1 MKASVLLL
9 TYNQEKFVAD
19 ALISILKQDY
29 ENLEIIVSDDNS
41 QDQTWQ
47 IIQDITSNHS
57 KKDQIILNKNTENL
71 GVVGN
76 YYKAFNLSSGDL
88 IFTAAGDDISLPNR
102 CSSCIDFW
110 MKNGEPALIAA
121 DGFDMSIDGITL
133 GIKKTDSLE
142 KWDLKMWL
150 KERPFFFGASHM
162 MSRKLLN
169 INKLDSNLHYEDQC
183 LVFRAIAL
191 RSATRLALP
200 LVKHRRGGVSQPL
213 IQKFELKKRRLI
225 KGVKHGLHELSQIL
239 EDSEI
244 IGVAEIIRPAHL
256 RKINEYRYAL
266 EILNSKSLI
275 HQIRLFLENNSIRL
289 DKRIRYIY
297 HSSLPNLMQFFE
309 TFKKKLRQKLSRSNK
324 L

>member
-1 MKASVLLL
+1 MVKASVLLL

-47 IIQDITSNHS
+47 IIQDIASNHP

-110 MKNGEPALIAA
+110 LTNEKPDLIAA
-121 DGFDMSIDGITL
+121 DGFDMSIDGINL

-142 KWDLKMWL
+142 KWDLEMWH
-150 KERPFFFGASHM
+150 KKRPYFFGASHM
-162 MSRKLLN
+162 MTRKLISLN
-169 INKLDSNLHYEDQC
+169 TLDHNLPYEDQC
-183 LVFRAIAL
+183 FVLRALMLGAAKRLPAALVY
-191 RSATRLALP
+191 
-200 LVKHRRGGVSQPL
+200 HRRGGISQPDKTHHENSKRKML
-213 IQKFELKKRRLI
+213 LKGIVQGYTELR
-225 KGVKHGLHELSQIL
+225 QML
-239 EDSEI
+239 EDSKLLNQYEKLMPL
-244 IGVAEIIRPAHL
+244 IGPKYLEYLYGYKMLTTSNKNEALKLFITFKGI
-256 RKINEYRYAL
+256 KI
-266 EILNSKSLI
+266 SK
-275 HQIRLFLENNSIRL
+275 
-289 DKRIRYIY
+289 KIRYLNYAIY
-297 HSSLPNLMQFFE
+297 PTLMQLIYLY
-309 TFKKKLRQKLSRSNK
+309 KKKYGKK
-324 L
+324 